1 MFDIGFRLN
10 GSEKRAQ
17 RIPIATPQEEARDKW
32 RRNSSDIE
40 IDSRGYW
47 KEDKEKAIAFPT
59 SGRSANELKTGEH
72 ETRERVNIVIESP
85 REWL

>member
-40 IDSRGYW
+40 IDSRSSRRGYW
-47 KEDKEKAIAFPT
+47 KEDKERLLHFQQAEGALT
-59 SGRSANELKTGEH
+59 SWKQASMRHENE
-72 ETRERVNIVIESP
+72 
-85 REWL
+85 